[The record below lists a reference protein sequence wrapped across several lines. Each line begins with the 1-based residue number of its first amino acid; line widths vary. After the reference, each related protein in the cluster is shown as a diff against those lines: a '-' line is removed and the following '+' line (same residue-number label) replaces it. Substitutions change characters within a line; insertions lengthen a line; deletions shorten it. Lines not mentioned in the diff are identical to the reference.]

1 MKMSYY
7 GHDMDHDGEITT
19 KDCGMFHE
27 MMEEDEKAF
36 SGQSYY
42 GSSEPWTIY
51 HSFAKGLLLVLFG
64 GYILLLF
71 NGVFPI
77 NGFTSV
83 LALFSAVAFLRTL
96 LL

>member
-1 MKMSYY
+1 MSYY
-7 GHDMDHDGEITT
+7 GYDMDHDGEITS

-27 MMEEDEKAF
+27 MMEEDEMAY

-51 HSFAKGLLLVLFG
+51 HSITKGLFLLLFG
-64 GYILLLF
+64 GFPLLLF

-83 LALFSAVAFLRTL
+83 LALVCTVSFIRTL

>member
-1 MKMSYY
+1 MHYDMF
-7 GHDMDHDGEITT
+7 GHDMDHDGEITI
-19 KDCGMFHE
+19 KDHAMFHE
-27 MMEEDEKAF
+27 MMEEDEQTA
-36 SGQSYY
+36 SAPSYS

-51 HSFAKGLLLVLFG
+51 HSFAKGLFLLLFG
-64 GYILLLF
+64 GYLLLLF

-83 LALFSAVAFLRTL
+83 LALFSAVCFVRTL